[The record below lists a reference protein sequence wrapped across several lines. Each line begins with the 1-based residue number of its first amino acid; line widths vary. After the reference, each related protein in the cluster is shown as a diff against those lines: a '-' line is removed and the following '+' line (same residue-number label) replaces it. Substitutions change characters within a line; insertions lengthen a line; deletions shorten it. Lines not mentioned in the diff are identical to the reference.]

1 MAKETESNN
10 KSLAEDSSVDLE
22 SCKEGSVAS
31 RRRFTRQAIMG
42 SAVLFSLGNRPAW
55 GNILPGCISDSI
67 FDSVTAVGYTV
78 SQHPHIT
85 DADINTD
92 PNAWCFRDTPEPQ
105 YCPVKPNGSCPGD

>member
-22 SCKEGSVAS
+22 SCKEGAVAS

-55 GNILPGCISDSI
+55 GQAECISDNLWLSLGGETPMMVSHHGELNAG
-67 FDSVTAVGYTV
+67 DYTLEV
-78 SQHPHIT
+78 NGDHC
-85 DADINTD
+85 IN
-92 PNAWCFRDTPEPQ
+92 
-105 YCPVKPNGSCPGD
+105 PGGGP